1 MSSYDNDLETAEN
14 EWGKE
19 YPWRVYDDWNDRL
32 PNMPESPIEI
42 IPAGVFS
49 FLQIIVLMRARIL
62 DTLQFARE
70 LMI

>member
-42 IPAGVFS
+42 VPAGVFS
-49 FLQIIVLMRARIL
+49 FLQIIALMRARAFSIL
-62 DTLQFARE
+62 YNLRE
-70 LMI
+70 N